1 MAVKAIARSYWRR
14 IKDGARTFDQ
24 TPEELKDDVRTLA
37 REDVENGV
45 ITAEAYERLIG
56 EPYSTKKK

>member
-14 IKDGARTFDQ
+14 IKDGARTFDS
-24 TPEELKDDVRTLA
+24 TPDALKDDVRELA

-45 ITAEAYERLIG
+45 ISADEYEQLIG
-56 EPYSTKKK
+56 EPYPDK